1 MSGGAPA
8 GLGFSEARA
17 AVDEGRV
24 TGAAAALLV
33 RGRLVRIER
42 RRIER
47 DRDWLDPRLRN
58 TLRSDQL

>member
-1 MSGGAPA
+1 
-8 GLGFSEARA
+8 
-17 AVDEGRV
+17 V
-24 TGAAAALLV
+24 ALLV
-33 RGRLVRIER
+33 RGRLVQVER